1 MSRKKSMGVGYLI
14 LGFLGGALM
23 GGVVA
28 FLTAPASGARTRK
41 QIRRSSREML
51 DRAEESLDETR
62 ERIKLLA
69 ADINDRTEDLR
80 SQSMAGLQQIQ
91 KQWNAALEE
100 TSKMGVKTMKQMR
113 RVAR

>member
-1 MSRKKSMGVGYLI
+1 MSRKKSVGVGYLI

-28 FLTAPASGARTRK
+28 LLSAPASGARTRK
-41 QIRRSSREML
+41 QIRRSSRQMM
-51 DRAEESLDETR
+51 DRAEDSLDETR

-69 ADINDRTEDLR
+69 AEISDRTEELR
-80 SQSMAGLQQIQ
+80 SESMAGLQQIQ

-100 TSKMGVKTMKQMR
+100 TSRMGAKTMKQMR
-113 RVAR
+113 RMAR